1 MNEFYTLNDGTTIP
15 KIGFGTYNEEFMDN
29 RKVVLNA
36 IECGYRFFDTASL
49 YETERSL
56 GNALI
61 ESGISRSEVI
71 IETKLWID
79 EMGAE
84 NVEKAFERSLN
95 RLQTDYVDIYMIHWP
110 RQTGKDDEN
119 WKVLDIETWQAMEKL
134 VERGKV
140 KRLGLSNFLPHHLKN
155 ILDNCRIK
163 PVVDQLELHPGYS
176 QEKAVAYCQDNDIL
190 PMAWSPLG
198 RGRENATIG
207 NSILVRLA
215 DKYGRSVQQI
225 NLRFLLQKGI
235 LPIPKAS
242 SPEHMKSNMEVFDFE
257 LSEDD
262 ISMLSCMPQTAW
274 LGEHPDFVIPD
285 RKSNPDNK

>member
-1 MNEFYTLNDGTTIP
+1 MEYYTLADKSLLP
-15 KIGFGTYNEEFMDN
+15 KIGFGTYNEEFEKNKDVIL
-29 RKVVLNA
+29 KA
-36 IECGYRFFDTASL
+36 IDCGYRFFDTASL
-49 YETERSL
+49 YETESSL
-56 GNALI
+56 GGALR

-79 EMGAE
+79 EMGAGE
-84 NVEKAFERSLN
+84 VEKAFERSLN

-110 RQTGKDDEN
+110 RQTGEDGED
-119 WKVLDIETWQAMEKL
+119 WKGLDIETWQAMEKL
-134 VERGKV
+134 VDSGKV

-155 ILDNCRIK
+155 ILEHSRIK

-176 QEKAVAYCQDNDIL
+176 QEKAVSFCMENGVL

-215 DKYGRSVQQI
+215 EKYGRSVQQI
-225 NLRFLLQKGI
+225 NLRFLLSKGI

-242 SPEHMKSNMEVFDFE
+242 SLEHMKANLEVFDFD
-257 LSEDD
+257 LSEEDL
-262 ISMLSCMPQTAW
+262 SMLSCMPQTAW
-274 LGEHPDFVIPD
+274 LGEHPDFYIPD
-285 RKSNPDNK
+285 KKSNPDQQ

>member
-1 MNEFYTLNDGTTIP
+1 MNRFYTLNDGTLIP
-15 KIGFGTYNEEFMDN
+15 NIGFGTYNEEFMDN
-29 RKVVLNA
+29 RKIVLQA

-84 NVEKAFERSLN
+84 NVEKAFERSIN

-110 RQTGKDDEN
+110 RQTGKDDEK
-119 WKVLDIETWQAMEKL
+119 WKTLDIETWQAMEKL
-134 VERGKV
+134 VEKGKV

-155 ILDNCRIK
+155 ILDNCKIR
-163 PVVDQLELHPGYS
+163 PVVDQLEIHPGYS
-176 QEKAVAYCQDNDIL
+176 QEKAVAYCLDNDVM

-215 DKYGRSVQQI
+215 GKYGKSVQQI

-242 SPEHMKSNMEVFDFE
+242 TPEHMRSNMEVFDFE

-262 ISMLSCMPQTAW
+262 VSMLSCMPQTAW

-285 RKSNPDNK
+285 RKSNPDN